1 MLLFQPM
8 KSWSLITATSLLS
21 ALFLYEAKA
30 LAQSPSVPTQANP
43 QSGCLSGYPDR
54 TYRGDRPMTR
64 NEFAA
69 GMDACLQQ
77 VDRSIRF
84 NQAEFATRAD
94 FERLIQRQR
103 ELNDQLRGLSNR
115 VNNLSN
121 EQPSR

>member
-1 MLLFQPM
+1 M
-8 KSWSLITATSLLS
+8 KSWSLIAATSLLS
-21 ALFLYEAKA
+21 ALFLHGAKA
-30 LAQSPSVPTQANP
+30 LAQSPSVPTQANS
-43 QSGCLSGYPDR
+43 QSGCLSGYPDQ
-54 TYRGDRPMTR
+54 TYRGDRLMTR

-69 GMDACLQQ
+69 GLNACLQQ

-103 ELNDQLRGLSNR
+103 ELNDQLRGLNDR